1 MDKNIFVYKYKY
13 SIYDRGHCPKE
24 YEVIVYIVFACVY
37 VCMTAKL
44 CSDNIFC
51 VESASKT

>member
-44 CSDNIFC
+44 SSDNIFC